1 MLKELPHCI
10 IKIIGELNRIPV
22 LDNETLN
29 NLVLNTGIS
38 EKEFEAF
45 RRFDHAEDLS
55 YGRQE
60 LYSNERFKILLMSWR
75 KNDFTAIH
83 NHGATEWGC
92 VYFMGSATHRIYEIE
107 NEQLALKRKD
117 VFQAGQTADVCGNFI
132 HIMGNSGAENLMT
145 LHIYGSDSD
154 VPDNKSMAEIYA
166 PEHNKV
172 FYTHGEA
179 YLNISNELIRNEK
192 YFNQIEPEAL
202 VDYLLLVKPFYNR
215 IRKDSI
221 MHGINK
227 MLSELS

>member
-1 MLKELPHCI
+1 MLKELPQCI
-10 IKIIGELNRIPV
+10 RKIIGELNRIPV

-29 NLVLNTGIS
+29 NLVLQTGIP
-38 EKEFEAF
+38 EKELEAF

-92 VYFMGSATHRIYEIE
+92 VFFMGSATHRIYAMG
-107 NEQLALKRKD
+107 NSKLTLKRKD
-117 VFQAGQTADVCGNFI
+117 VFQAGQIADVCGNFI
-132 HIMGNSGAENLMT
+132 HIMGNSGTEDFMT

-154 VPDNKSMAEIYA
+154 VPENESLAEIYA
-166 PEHNKV
+166 PERNKL

-179 YLNISNELIRNEK
+179 YLNISNELIRDEK
-192 YFNQIEPEAL
+192 YFNQIEPDAL
-202 VDYLLLVKPFYNR
+202 VDYLLLVKPFYSR
-215 IRKDSI
+215 IKKGSI
-221 MHGINK
+221 LHGINK